1 MSLLYAVIY
10 FYRFFYLIF
19 FTKNSNSFHIM
30 TRFSFKE
37 CKKHQK
43 SYLLV
48 KFLLMTNISK
58 EIVVLIVK
66 LPPWQSPMLTSSLL
80 IIILKLHDIF
90 VVPLDWMHPF
100 SCQREEAAGD
110 QLRVRSRGC

>member
-1 MSLLYAVIY
+1 
-10 FYRFFYLIF
+10 
-19 FTKNSNSFHIM
+19 M

-43 SYLLV
+43 RDLLV

-58 EIVVLIVK
+58 EIVVLMVK
-66 LPPWQSPMLTSSLL
+66 LPPRQSPMLTSSLL

-90 VVPLDWMHPF
+90 VVPLDWMHP